1 MNKTVLITGANTG
14 FGKAIAL
21 NLSKYNYNL
30 ILSGRSLEKLE
41 SVMAEIAAISNAK
54 VYPLIID
61 VRDFESCEKAFSA
74 IPEPFQIIDV
84 LVNNAGL
91 ALELNTIDQGNLE
104 DWNTMIDTNVK
115 GILHITR
122 LVSPQMVARK
132 EGHII
137 NIGSISSH
145 EIYKGGNV
153 YCATKHAVLA
163 LTKGM
168 RADFLE
174 HNIRVTQIS
183 PGAAETEFSNTRFHG
198 DTARAAKV
206 YEGFTP
212 LSAEDVA
219 HVAEFVV
226 TGPAHVCLD
235 EIIMTPT
242 AQFNGVIVRNPS
254 AR

>member
-1 MNKTVLITGANTG
+1 MIPKTVLITGANTG
-14 FGKAIAL
+14 FGKAIAV

-41 SVMAEIAAISNAK
+41 PVMAEIKSVSQSKIYS
-54 VYPLIID
+54 LIMD
-61 VRDFESCEKAFSA
+61 VRNFEACEKEIHA
-74 IPEPFQIIDV
+74 IPTPFQKIDV

-91 ALELNTIDQGNLE
+91 ALEMNTIEQGDLE

-115 GILHITR
+115 GILHVTR
-122 LVSPQMVARK
+122 LVAPQMVERK

-153 YCATKHAVLA
+153 YCATKHAVWA

-168 RADFLE
+168 RSDFLE
-174 HNIRVTQIS
+174 HNVRVTQVS

-198 DTARAAKV
+198 DKARAAKV
-206 YEGFTP
+206 YEGFIA
-212 LSAEDVA
+212 LSAKDVA
-219 HVAEFVV
+219 DVVEFAI
-226 TGPAHVCLD
+226 TRPPHVCLD
-235 EIIMTPT
+235 EIIMTPS
-242 AQFNGVIVRNPS
+242 AQFNGIIVRDS
-254 AR
+254 